1 MMDLWLFSGTK
12 LRTKFDTIR
21 HCEERSDVAI
31 HLSPFHNTCPL
42 IQYRAIIKKG
52 NAQTFGHLHVFVYC
66 PIRTQDR
73 YSVSDW
79 GGHFFSLLL
88 IKVRKNCN
96 NSADNCCCTC
106 NNSNKPVNIHC
117 KASSYSNSGNP
128 VECGRQ
134 PPVQAF
140 PINQLYHQLYF
151 MYSKQIAILLFKL
164 LLRTYFA
171 LSLHVRTLKINQH
184 FYDLIH

>member
-1 MMDLWLFSGTK
+1 M
-12 LRTKFDTIR
+12 
-21 HCEERSDVAI
+21 AI

-42 IQYRAIIKKG
+42 IQYHAIIKKRK
-52 NAQTFGHLHVFVYC
+52 C
-66 PIRTQDR
+66 PNIWSSPRFWLLSYTDTRPLQCIRLGR
-73 YSVSDW
+73 S
-79 GGHFFSLLL
+79 FFSLLL

-140 PINQLYHQLYF
+140 PIHQLYHQ
-151 MYSKQIAILLFKL
+151 S
-164 LLRTYFA
+164 
-171 LSLHVRTLKINQH
+171 
-184 FYDLIH
+184 

>member
-1 MMDLWLFSGTK
+1 MMDLWLFSESK

-21 HCEERSDVAI
+21 HCEERSDVAT

-42 IQYRAIIKKG
+42 IQYRAIIKKRK
-52 NAQTFGHLHVFVYC
+52 C
-66 PIRTQDR
+66 PNIWSSPRFWLLSYTDTRPLQCIRLGR
-73 YSVSDW
+73 S
-79 GGHFFSLLL
+79 FFSLLL

-134 PPVQAF
+134 PALIKEPLKKIVHRDYFLGSSTINAHLIYQVPVQAF
-140 PINQLYHQLYF
+140 SITAFYH
-151 MYSKQIAILLFKL
+151 
-164 LLRTYFA
+164 
-171 LSLHVRTLKINQH
+171 
-184 FYDLIH
+184 